1 MRVVV
6 VLFDVVRCDA
16 TRWDAI
22 DTSRRDGPIARSLAW
37 LLTSSQSSIQQRS
50 RLMEY
55 RQKLKQE
62 EKERTL
68 KEDRARLASD
78 FNLRFGT
85 SLT

>member
-1 MRVVV
+1 
-6 VLFDVVRCDA
+6 
-16 TRWDAI
+16 
-22 DTSRRDGPIARSLAW
+22 
-37 LLTSSQSSIQQRS
+37 
-50 RLMEY
+50 MEY

-62 EKERTL
+62 EKERTR